1 VKGGPGEGVTRSGCQ
16 MTVEWG
22 ATGEEGSPLLLGV
35 TVGQPGEGGGQCR
48 GRESAGTG
56 GAMSALS
63 VILNK
68 RFH

>member
-1 VKGGPGEGVTRSGCQ
+1 

-35 TVGQPGEGGGQCR
+35 TVGQPGEGSGQCR

-56 GAMSALS
+56 GAMSALT